1 MDRKGLGFL
10 KHQPLLFC
18 GSVAQNLAYPLK
30 LRRLSSTE
38 IRGRVDAMLALMELD
53 QLAGAPAHHL
63 SAGERRRL
71 ALGRV
76 LIAGQETLLLDEPI
90 AHLDAHSRTVL
101 EDVLVRADQTILL
114 TTHDV
119 HFAHRVAG
127 GVLSLKAGRMSA
139 GLSVNILE
147 GEVEG
152 GCLVTGHGLSIVLP
166 EQTDSTRYGFLTVA
180 ID

>member
-1 MDRKGLGFL
+1 M
-10 KHQPLLFC
+10 HQ
-18 GSVAQNLAYPLK
+18 
-30 LRRLSSTE
+30 RL
-38 IRGRVDAMLALMELD
+38 
-53 QLAGAPAHHL
+53 
-63 SAGERRRL
+63 
-71 ALGRV
+71 
-76 LIAGQETLLLDEPI
+76 